1 MDVTPDK
8 SLDLRGKECPFT
20 VMEIGKALKSLGAGK
35 VLEVLSDRADLVDD
49 VKAWC
54 VGTGTDLL
62 GVDTDTGI
70 RIYLK
75 KADL

>member
-1 MDVTPDK
+1 MDVTPDE

-35 VLEVLSDRADLVDD
+35 VLEVVSDRDSVVDD
-49 VKAWC
+49 VRAWC
-54 VGTGTDLL
+54 VGSGTELL
-62 GVDTDTGI
+62 GVETETCI

-75 KADL
+75 NT